1 MHTKL
6 IILDRDGTI
15 NRDSDDY
22 IKSPDEWLPLPGSVE
37 AIARLCQ
44 AGWHIAIAS
53 NQSGLGRGLF
63 DLATLN
69 LMHDKM
75 NKLLAAA
82 GGRVD
87 AIFFCPHLPQDN
99 CQCRKPLPGLF
110 EQIGERFGV
119 PLDQVHAV
127 GDTLRDAQAAAL
139 AGCQTHLVCTG
150 KSEGYSGSTPPEN
163 FPPQTLV
170 HDNLSAFAD
179 WVLALGEAAHHTSS
193 RAPVR

>member
-22 IKSPDEWLPLPGSVE
+22 IKSPDEWLPLPGAIE

-44 AGWHIAIAS
+44 GGWHIAIAS

-87 AIFFCPHLPQDN
+87 AIFFCPHLPQDH

-110 EQIGERFGV
+110 EKIGERFGV
-119 PLDQVHAV
+119 ALDQVHAV

-150 KSEGYSGSTPPEN
+150 KSEGYSGRTPPEN
-163 FPPQTLV
+163 FPPQTMV

-179 WVLALGEAAHHTSS
+179 WVLALGETANRPPS
-193 RAPVR
+193 RASVR

>member
-44 AGWHIAIAS
+44 AGWHSAIAS

-87 AIFFCPHLPQDN
+87 AIFFCPHLPQDH

-110 EQIGERFGV
+110 ENIGERFGV
-119 PLDQVHAV
+119 ALDQVHAV

-150 KSEGYSGSTPPEN
+150 KSEGYSGITPPEN
-163 FPPQTLV
+163 FPPQTMV

-179 WVLALGEAAHHTSS
+179 WVLAQGETANRPPS
-193 RAPVR
+193 RASVR

>member
-15 NRDSDDY
+15 NRDSDDF
-22 IKSPDEWLPLPGSVE
+22 IKSPDEWLPLPGAIE

-44 AGWHIAIAS
+44 GGWHIAIAS

-87 AIFFCPHLPQDN
+87 AIFFCPHLPQDH

-110 EQIGERFGV
+110 EKIGERFGV
-119 PLDQVHAV
+119 ALDQVHAV

-163 FPPQTLV
+163 FPPQTMV

-179 WVLALGEAAHHTSS
+179 WVLAQGETANRPPS
-193 RAPVR
+193 RASVR

>member
-22 IKSPDEWLPLPGSVE
+22 IKSPDEWLPLPGAIE
-37 AIARLCQ
+37 AIARLCLG
-44 AGWHIAIAS
+44 GWHIAIAS

-87 AIFFCPHLPQDN
+87 AIFFCPHLPQDH

-110 EQIGERFGV
+110 EKIGERFGV
-119 PLDQVHAV
+119 ALDQVHAV

-163 FPPQTLV
+163 FPPQTMV

-179 WVLALGEAAHHTSS
+179 WVLAQGETANRPPS
-193 RAPVR
+193 RASVR

>member
-22 IKSPDEWLPLPGSVE
+22 IKSPDEWLPLPGAIE

-44 AGWHIAIAS
+44 GGWHIAIAS

-87 AIFFCPHLPQDN
+87 AIFFCPHLPQDH

-110 EQIGERFGV
+110 EKIGERFGV
-119 PLDQVHAV
+119 ALDQVHAV

-150 KSEGYSGSTPPEN
+150 KSEGYSGRTPPEN
-163 FPPQTLV
+163 FPPQTMV

-179 WVLALGEAAHHTSS
+179 WVLAQGETANRPPS
-193 RAPVR
+193 RASVR